1 MFVRVC
7 SNFFIFLIL
16 CFDRSLRQLIFYG
29 LNTGSVEI
37 STLAESIKL
46 QKYGEITFFMRL
58 PKQLLDGNEHTRTLD
73 QNSQEA
79 RGILVA
85 QDMGN

>member
-1 MFVRVC
+1 MVWVDMFVRVC
-7 SNFFIFLIL
+7 SIFFILLIL

-46 QKYGEITFFMRL
+46 QKYGDIT
-58 PKQLLDGNEHTRTLD
+58 
-73 QNSQEA
+73 SY
-79 RGILVA
+79 LVCRNNYWMEMSTHA
-85 QDMGN
+85 L